1 MNYLTLS
8 RILFIAMMIN
18 DSIVMIRSAPETR
31 KNAPFP
37 RFFPLSVLVL
47 FVPIV
52 FAINLPEWL
61 AVIAVTGQVVGLGLE
76 IVGEIQLA
84 RASSF
89 SVSPLTPVE
98 PQSSGLY
105 RFLENPIYFGI
116 LLQFAAWALWMPLL
130 FITVALQYEAFRQGV
145 SAERSELARANFT
158 LRRFD
163 SVLWN

>member
-18 DSIVMIRSAPETR
+18 DAIVMIRSAPETR
-31 KNAPFP
+31 KSAPFP
-37 RFFPLSVLVL
+37 RFFPVSTLVL

-61 AVIAVTGQVVGLGLE
+61 AIIAVAGQVIGLALE
-76 IVGEIQLA
+76 IAGEIQLA

-89 SVSPLTPVE
+89 SVSPLTPIQ

-105 RFLENPIYFGI
+105 RFLENPIYLGI
-116 LLQFAAWALWMPLL
+116 LLQFAAWALWLPLL
-130 FITVALQYEAFRQGV
+130 FIPVALQYEAFRRGV
-145 SAERSELARANFT
+145 SAERAELSHANFT
-158 LRRFD
+158 LRRMD
-163 SVLWN
+163 SPLWN